1 MKTLWYGAASLA
13 TFILAA
19 KAHGRELRLEREA
32 AGILRVVFGGDNPP
46 FVDALWAAERLRFWV
61 ATPLLS
67 LTLAV
72 TLVIA
77 GASRSTIAFASLS
90 WAPTVTF
97 MVLGLCSILRAGGWE
112 RGGLGGSVAWWS
124 LVVGG
129 LALVALLGRRA
140 GF

>member
-1 MKTLWYGAASLA
+1 MTALGYGAASLA
-13 TFILAA
+13 TFLLAA

-32 AGILRVVFGGDNPP
+32 AGILRVVFGGDNPA
-46 FVDALWAAERLRFWV
+46 FVDALWAAERLRFWI

-72 TLVIA
+72 ALVIA
-77 GASRSTIAFASLS
+77 GASRSTIALASLL
-90 WAPTVTF
+90 WAPAVVF
-97 MVLGLCSILRAGGWE
+97 MVLGVSSLV
-112 RGGLGGSVAWWS
+112 RGGGLARAELCGSLAWWS

-129 LALVALLGRRA
+129 FAVVALLGRRT